1 MDENIL
7 KGHIHSRFIVLSKSK
22 WFNERSVPMSEE
34 NKPKENNPEEE
45 QQEIIKPTDEITEQ
59 ELDDISGGDVQVHDL
74 VITKWVDK
82 ASTKLF

>member
-1 MDENIL
+1 
-7 KGHIHSRFIVLSKSK
+7 
-22 WFNERSVPMSEE
+22 MSEE